1 MNYDSP
7 LGIFG
12 GTFDPIHI
20 GHIEPVIEAATQV
33 CIEKI
38 ALMPCHIP
46 THKIVSKTASQH
58 RLEMVKLI
66 CQQYPIFYPDDR
78 EIKRG
83 IPTYSIDSIREF
95 RQQYPNRSLCFFIGM
110 DSLLSINKWYQWQEL
125 FGLCHF
131 IVCQRPEHDKV
142 LPAGIVRLLAHRQ
155 VTEPAE
161 LHKTPGGKIY
171 LAATTNIAVSSTNL
185 RQRLQAH
192 LPVDKL
198 IPKSVINYIQ
208 QYKLYQD

>member
-1 MNYDSP
+1 MNYEQP

-20 GHIEPVIEAATQV
+20 GHIEPVIEAAQQV
-33 CIEKI
+33 NIEKI
-38 ALMPCHIP
+38 ALLPCHIP
-46 THKIVSKTASQH
+46 THKVISKTASHH

-83 IPTYSIDSIREF
+83 KPTYSIDTLREF
-95 RQQYPNRSLCFFIGM
+95 RQQYPSRPLCFFIGM
-110 DSLLSINKWYQWQEL
+110 DSLLAINRWYQWQAL

-131 IVCQRPEHDKV
+131 IVCQRPEHDTDFSPEIK
-142 LPAGIVRLLAHRQ
+142 RLLQQRQ
-155 VTEPAE
+155 VSEPTD
-161 LHKTPGGKIY
+161 LHLTPYGKIY
-171 LAATTNIAVSSTNL
+171 LAATKEIAVSSTSL
-185 RQRLQAH
+185 RQRLHAN

-198 IPKSVINYIQ
+198 IPKIVINYIQ

>member
-1 MNYDSP
+1 MSCDSP

-12 GTFDPIHI
+12 GTFDPIHF
-20 GHIEPVIEAATQV
+20 GHIEPVIEAAKQV
-33 CIEKI
+33 NIEKI

-46 THKIVSKTASQH
+46 THKIVSKTSSHH

-95 RQQYPNRSLCFFIGM
+95 RQQHPKRSLCFFIGM
-110 DSLLSINKWYQWQEL
+110 DSLLTINKWYQWQEL

-131 IVCQRPEHDKV
+131 VVCQRPGHDTEFS
-142 LPAGIVRLLAHRQ
+142 PEIVRLLQDRQ
-155 VTEPAE
+155 VTDPSE
-161 LHKTPGGKIY
+161 LHLTPSGKIY
-171 LAATTNIAVSSTNL
+171 IAETIKIAISSTNL
-185 RQRLQAH
+185 RQRLQAN

-198 IPKSVINYIQ
+198 VPKSVINYIQ

>member
-1 MNYDSP
+1 MNYEPP

-20 GHIEPVIEAATQV
+20 GHIEPVIEAAKLVNIDT
-33 CIEKI
+33 I
-38 ALMPCHIP
+38 ALLPCHIP
-46 THKIVSKTASQH
+46 THKVVSKTASQH

-83 IPTYSIDSIREF
+83 KPTYSIDTLREF
-95 RQQYPNRSLCFFIGM
+95 RQEYPERPLCFFIGM
-110 DSLLSINKWYQWQEL
+110 DSLQTLNSWYQWQEI
-125 FGLCHF
+125 FDLCHF
-131 IVCQRPEHDKV
+131 IVSQRPEHGSEFS
-142 LPAGIVRLLAHRQ
+142 PEIVRLLQHRQ
-155 VTEPAE
+155 VTDPTE
-161 LHKTPGGKIY
+161 LHQTHSGKIF
-171 LAATTNIAVSSTNL
+171 LAATKKIAISSTTL
-185 RQRLQAH
+185 RQRLHAH
-192 LPVDKL
+192 LPLDNL